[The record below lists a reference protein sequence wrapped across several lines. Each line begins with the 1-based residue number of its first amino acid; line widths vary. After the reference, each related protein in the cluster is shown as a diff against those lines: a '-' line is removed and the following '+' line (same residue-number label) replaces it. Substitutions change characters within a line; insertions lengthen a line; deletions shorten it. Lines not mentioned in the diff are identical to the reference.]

1 MPPPCQAKGALHM
14 TRAGK
19 TRRVHDALSRDAF
32 KNIRSGDG
40 DGSLDSRQHRKLGW
54 SIPRFL
60 S

>member
-32 KNIRSGDG
+32 KNIRSGDS
-40 DGSLDSRQHRKLGW
+40 DGSLDSRQHRKLLGA
-54 SIPRFL
+54 FL